1 MRHTVSDGSGRYDPL
16 DIASLQLWQQGQQE
30 DNRQQIRRLLVNLP
44 LAVEEELTPRQ
55 RQLLRMHFTQGKRVT
70 DIAQELG
77 ISKST
82 VSRTLAGVPSGCT
95 ARCGI
100 ACNRKPSG
108 AAQRNGL
115 PHSGRPCSYILLYP
129 VINSPCGGPPAA
141 SGAGRRCSSRNPR
154 RREPPPYPV

>member
-55 RQLLRMHFTQGKRVT
+55 RQLLRMHFTRANG
-70 DIAQELG
+70 
-77 ISKST
+77 
-82 VSRTLAGVPSGCT
+82 SRTSHRSWGSAVHGIPERWHGVPSGCT

-100 ACNRKPSG
+100 VCNRKPF
-108 AAQRNGL
+108 
-115 PHSGRPCSYILLYP
+115 GRHK
-129 VINSPCGGPPAA
+129 GTGPAA
-141 SGAGRRCSSRNPR
+141 
-154 RREPPPYPV
+154 

>member
-55 RQLLRMHFTQGKRVT
+55 RQLLRMHFTQGN
-70 DIAQELG
+70 IAQELG

-82 VSRTLAGVPSGCT
+82 VSRTLARCT
-95 ARCGI
+95 
-100 ACNRKPSG
+100 
-108 AAQRNGL
+108 QR
-115 PHSGRPCSYILLYP
+115 LYRTLRY
-129 VINSPCGGPPAA
+129 SL
-141 SGAGRRCSSRNPR
+141 
-154 RREPPPYPV
+154 

>member
-70 DIAQELG
+70 DTGAGDQQVHG
-77 ISKST
+77 IPDAGT
-82 VSRTLAGVPSGCT
+82 V
-95 ARCGI
+95 
-100 ACNRKPSG
+100 
-108 AAQRNGL
+108 
-115 PHSGRPCSYILLYP
+115 Y
-129 VINSPCGGPPAA
+129 PAA
-141 SGAGRRCSSRNPR
+141 VPHAA
-154 RREPPPYPV
+154 V

>member
-30 DNRQQIRRLLVNLP
+30 HRRQQVRRLPVP
-44 LAVEEELTPRQ
+44 PRRAVEERRPPRQ

-82 VSRTLAGVPSGCT
+82 VSRTLARCT
-95 ARCGI
+95 
-100 ACNRKPSG
+100 
-108 AAQRNGL
+108 QR
-115 PHSGRPCSYILLYP
+115 LYRTLRY
-129 VINSPCGGPPAA
+129 SL
-141 SGAGRRCSSRNPR
+141 
-154 RREPPPYPV
+154 